1 MSCSPPRRLWIQETL
16 YGAAVLVALAPGL
29 AQAQL
34 GTTVLSSKDLDQIE
48 QPSKDVLDKEAYV
61 ILDVLE
67 PELIFRVDPTHS
79 KIIRTKLPVT
89 RIAITDPTVA
99 DVNEFT
105 ETELEI
111 VGLKAGQ
118 TALTLWFAD
127 QNGAETVLRYL
138 VKVAADDGEQVRAET
153 EYGKLQ
159 SRINELFPHSQ
170 VQLIPVADKLIV
182 RGQAHDSKEAAEI
195 LAVVGNETVDQ
206 AGNLAVGFVNA
217 GGVARLPGSEDLQ
230 TASIINLLHVPGEQQ
245 VMLKV
250 RIAEL
255 NRTAARELGV
265 DFSYLGDTFSISNF
279 LGGLG
284 NITAIL
290 DNADVSLFIRA
301 FSTNGVGKLLA
312 EPTLVTISGQ
322 SATFIAG
329 GEFAVPTAVGVD
341 GIGAVSTSF
350 RGFGTQLAFTPTVMD
365 KDLIRLQVSPSFSS
379 VNDDLQ
385 SAEGIPGLDMRG
397 VTTTVDLREGQ
408 WLAIAGLIQDQQGGG
423 RSRVPV
429 IGDIP
434 VVGAAFGQQRTSR
447 EETELVIL
455 VSPELVHPLEPEQVP
470 LYLPGMEV
478 TDPTDWE
485 FYMHQQIEGLAGHH
499 YRSTTWPMLRH
510 QFFKHQVDPAT
521 VCPPSRTDAGFLQCQ
536 DYYMVGPHGFSQ

>member
-1 MSCSPPRRLWIQETL
+1 MSCSPPRRLWIRETL
-16 YGAAVLVALAPGL
+16 YCAAMLAVFAPSL
-29 AQAQL
+29 QAQL
-34 GTTVLSSKDLDQIE
+34 GTSLLSSQDMNRIE
-48 QPSKDVLDKEAYV
+48 QPSKDVLDKEAFV

-67 PELIFRVDPTHS
+67 PELIFRVNPSHS

-89 RIAITDPTVA
+89 RIAITDPTIA
-99 DVNEFT
+99 DVTEFT

-111 VGLKAGQ
+111 IGLKAGQ
-118 TALTLWFAD
+118 TALTMWFTD
-127 QNGAETVLRYL
+127 QTGQETVLRYL
-138 VKVAADDGEQVRAET
+138 VKVAADEGEQLRAET

-159 SRINELFPHSQ
+159 SRLNEMFPSSY

-206 AGNLAVGFVNA
+206 AGNLAYGFVNA
-217 GGVARLPGSEDLQ
+217 GGVARLPGAEDLQ
-230 TASIINLLHVPGEQQ
+230 TSSIINLLHVPGEQQ

-250 RIAEL
+250 RIAEI

-265 DFSYLGDTFSISNF
+265 DFRYLGDNFSISNF
-279 LGGLG
+279 LGGVG

-290 DNADVSLFIRA
+290 DNMDVQLFIRA

-350 RGFGTQLAFTPTVMD
+350 RGFGTQLAFTPTVVD
-365 KDLIRLQVSPSFSS
+365 KDMIRLQVSPSFSS
-379 VNDDLQ
+379 VNDNLT
-385 SAEGIPGLDMRG
+385 SADGIPGLDMRG

-408 WLAIAGLIQDQQGGG
+408 WLAIAGLIQDEQGGS

-447 EETELVIL
+447 NETELVIL

-470 LYLPGMEV
+470 LFLPGMEV

-499 YRSTTWPMLRH
+499 YRSTTWPALRH

-521 VCPPSRTDAGFLQCQ
+521 ASQPCRTDAGFLQCQ
-536 DYYMVGPHGFSQ
+536 DYYMSGPHGFSQ